1 MSCSCGVRFVDRLAQ
16 IEHMIAGRRGV
27 DRAGVPRATVDDALE
42 LLESWTVAVR
52 DAIGDQ
58 GSLDELAPYW
68 SELADR
74 VVSAARR
81 RATSE
86 IYPERADLFSSLR
99 ALAQLADRF
108 QAAAIADGF
117 AAGWRNATVIPS
129 DGGLEVTDVKDWL
142 DLLGAI
148 ARHLREARG
157 TVADP
162 SPPAGGARE
171 YPKAT
176 VAEVL
181 ALAEFWT
188 ERLGELERG
197 SIDGLRDAV
206 TSWRRVVV
214 DTIATVKG
222 LEQSAT
228 YPKDVEFWRALD
240 AFVASLDKARRG
252 AVKPT
257 WRVRLGSAVQAAASH
272 VEGTAHAAAP
282 DLPSVI
288 GAAMHKVQS
297 TVQGA
302 AGTLVD
308 RVQSA
313 AQIAAG
319 ANAAGANAAGANAAG
334 AADRGESSSGFG
346 STIRGLAR
354 DAGREAAHAAADEA
368 KLELKKLARPV
379 AIGGAVVL
387 GALILLRR

>member
-1 MSCSCGVRFVDRLAQ
+1 VSCSCGIRFVDRLAQ
-16 IEHMIAGRRGV
+16 IEHMIAARRGV
-27 DRAGVPRATVDDALE
+27 DRVGVPRATVDDALE

-81 RATSE
+81 RAASE
-86 IYPERADLFSSLR
+86 IYPERADLFGGLR

-117 AAGWRNATVIPS
+117 SAGWRNATVIPS
-129 DGGLEVTDVKDWL
+129 QGGLEVTDVKDWL

-148 ARHLREARG
+148 SRHLREARG

-171 YPKAT
+171 YPKTT

-181 ALAEFWT
+181 AIAEFWT
-188 ERLGELERG
+188 ERFGEVERG
-197 SIDGLRDAV
+197 AIDGLRDAV
-206 TSWRRVVV
+206 NAWRRVVG
-214 DTIATVKG
+214 DTIATVQG

-228 YPKDVEFWRALD
+228 YPKNVEFWRAVN
-240 AFVASLDKARRG
+240 AFVAALDKARRG
-252 AVKPT
+252 SVKPT
-257 WRVRLGSAVQAAASH
+257 WHVRLGSAVKAAANH
-272 VEGTAHAAAP
+272 VDGTAHAAAQG
-282 DLPSVI
+282 LPAVI
-288 GAAMHKVQS
+288 GTAVHKIQS
-297 TVQGA
+297 TVQDA
-302 AGTLVD
+302 AGSLVD
-308 RVQSA
+308 RVQST
-313 AQIAAG
+313 AQVVAG
-319 ANAAGANAAGANAAG
+319 ANAGGAAG
-334 AADRGESSSGFG
+334 AAGAPDHSESGSGFG
-346 STIRGLAR
+346 DTVRALAR
-354 DAGREAAHAAADEA
+354 DAGREAAHAAAGEA
-368 KLELKKLARPV
+368 KLELRKLARPA